1 MHNAVLVYRDERVL
15 LIEIAITNKKI
26 YISNVYAPQAKQ
38 DQIYF
43 FAHVQ
48 HIMDSLNITN
58 SLILLGDFNSV
69 MNNNLDIVTGEKHN
83 GLTVE
88 ALNKL
93 TVDLDLHDCWR
104 MEHGDEREY
113 TWSRNQPFTARRL
126 DYVFTSASLTSN
138 CEY

>member
-38 DQIYF
+38 DKIDF

-48 HIMDSLNITN
+48 HTMDSLDIKKKKKK

-69 MNNNLDIVTGEKHN
+69 MDNNLDIVTGEKHN
-83 GLTVE
+83 GLEVE

-93 TVDLDLHDCWR
+93 TADLDLHDCWR
-104 MEHGDEREY
+104 VKHGNEREY
-113 TWSRNQPFTARRL
+113 TWSRNQPFT
-126 DYVFTSASLTSN
+126 D
-138 CEY
+138 